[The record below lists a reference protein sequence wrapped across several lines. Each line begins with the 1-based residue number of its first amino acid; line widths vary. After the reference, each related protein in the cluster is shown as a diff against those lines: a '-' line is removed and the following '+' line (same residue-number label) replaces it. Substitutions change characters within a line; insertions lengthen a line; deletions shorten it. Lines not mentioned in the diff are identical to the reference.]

1 LIIFNYIKNL
11 KNGKMV
17 RTTKNYKVE
26 LKNDLL
32 MIKDLQGNLLK
43 AMVVPAFNAVE
54 KFNEMVEKVTNV
66 ESNKKSK

>member
-1 LIIFNYIKNL
+1 
-11 KNGKMV
+11 MV
-17 RTTKNYKVE
+17 KTTKNYKVE
-26 LKNDLL
+26 LQNDLL
-32 MIKDLQGNLLK
+32 MIKDLHGNLLK